1 MKSLNRTRRCD
12 RQEGRGHGRT
22 HGQELTALPRIVLL
36 MALAWL
42 PCCAADA
49 GRLKTE
55 ISPGRAGVFIDGKY
69 VGPAANFRVA
79 QTYDVPAGDHEVRL
93 VDPRYEDTVRRV
105 TIVAGKKTVLKE
117 YMKALPVAKPPFGT
131 LRTENPDHFAAVYV
145 NGHFMGHVDEF
156 SNFAQGLLL
165 NPGNY
170 EVRIVPVNG
179 QGEITKSVTLIA
191 NQTVLVR

>member
-1 MKSLNRTRRCD
+1 MKSM
-12 RQEGRGHGRT
+12 
-22 HGQELTALPRIVLL
+22 RIVLL

-42 PCCAADA
+42 PCCAADT

-69 VGPAANFRVA
+69 IGPAANFRVA
-79 QTYDVPAGDHEVRL
+79 QTYEVPAGDHEVRL
-93 VDPRYEDTVRRV
+93 VDPRYEDTVKRV
-105 TIVAGKKTVLKE
+105 IIVAGKKTVLKE
-117 YMKALPVAKPPFGT
+117 NMKALPVAKPPFGT

-179 QGEITKSVTLIA
+179 QGEVTKSVTLVA
-191 NQTVLVR
+191 NQTMLVR